1 MQWISLVITMGNHTT
16 YATVRCPNSLQR
28 TTYLSPLEVWSN
40 FEIADMDFWRGE
52 AYQKFFD
59 YLESKGGF
67 YYEVC
72 CILSIKEVSNAVILA
87 MGRRSCPLHRSS
99 AFLT

>member
-1 MQWISLVITMGNHTT
+1 MGHHTT
-16 YATVRCPNSLQR
+16 YATVRCPNFLQR
-28 TTYLSPLEVWSN
+28 TTYLSPLDVGSSV
-40 FEIADMDFWRGE
+40 EIADMDFERGE

-59 YLESKGGF
+59 NLESKGGF

-72 CILSIKEVSNAVILA
+72 CILSIKEVSNAVFPA
-87 MGRRSCPLHRSS
+87 MGRRCCPLNRSI